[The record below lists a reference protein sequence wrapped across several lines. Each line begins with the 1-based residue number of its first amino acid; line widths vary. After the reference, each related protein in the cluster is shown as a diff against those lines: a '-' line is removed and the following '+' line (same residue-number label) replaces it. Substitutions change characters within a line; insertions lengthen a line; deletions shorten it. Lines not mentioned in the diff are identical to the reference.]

1 MFQCFCARVL
11 IDFNQELV
19 KASFY
24 RHISKSLCDLCF
36 SNYIEFDCRHKNVAL
51 FNPSCCNDLRFSW
64 DMSKDVNHIL
74 DFFCSVYLQYGCV
87 IVTTQTGKKKGK
99 LWKTLCYM
107 ERLSMWWKATR
118 KQKQNTLIPFDSCG
132 STCDV
137 KMRKRANQLT
147 TVFF

>member
-11 IDFNQELV
+11 VDFNQELV

-74 DFFCSVYLQYGCV
+74 DYFVQFICSKVVSSSQHRLERKKENS
-87 IVTTQTGKKKGK
+87 GK
-99 LWKTLCYM
+99 LCYM

-132 STCDV
+132 SACDV
-137 KMRKRANQLT
+137 KMRKRASQLT